1 MKEFFHK
8 YGYSLVKM
16 FLYQFAISL
25 FGITLAMAT
34 ISTKNNTLTII
45 VSICAVIF
53 YLFLLYVMVW
63 DIGARDKISVDVG
76 KKEYKPMTGIV
87 LGVLANVPNLIVALL
102 FALEAIL
109 AALEAGFGAYIG
121 AFTILYRTIF
131 EGMYVG
137 LIVGLDIAKFWWI
150 YFLLPIPS
158 VLTAGLAYLFGHK
171 NLHLTSVVLYQ
182 DPKQKKK

>member
-1 MKEFFHK
+1 MKDFFHK
-8 YGYSLVKM
+8 YGYSIVKM

-45 VSICAVIF
+45 VSICATIF

-76 KKEYKPMTGIV
+76 KKEYKPFTGIT
-87 LGVLANVPNLIVALL
+87 LGVFANVPNLIVAVL
-102 FALEAIL
+102 FALEAIF
-109 AALEAGFGAYIG
+109 AALGVGFAAYLG
-121 AFTILYRTIF
+121 TFTILYRTIF
-131 EGMYVG
+131 MGMYVG
-137 LIVGLDIAKFWWI
+137 LIVGLDIGTFWWI
-150 YFLLPIPS
+150 YFLLPVPS
-158 VLTAGLAYLFGHK
+158 IITAGVAYFFGHK